1 VGIRPVLFE
10 DHTLMHFRPLAWSV
24 PVPEI
29 RCGLFSARERVDLV
43 QPGGGLLAVRPELAS
58 LVRAPGWQAL
68 PAAPASGQTLWLS
81 GRLAPDCRQVSA
93 LLAAAA
99 AGEFALTDTSGLLA
113 MAAGAGGSV
122 VAESWTRWAAGNLAA
137 PQAGTALPA
146 WSPPLPAT
154 WDRIDVGSGL
164 VWHRP
169 QEGGAPPPAELAP
182 SLAWIWNIVPRTPA
196 AIQADIAAVRDGEW
210 RRWPF
215 GLDPDPAGPEPV
227 WCRPSRLQTAPAG
240 LRSAHAGTAF
250 LSASCS
256 VQPSHL

>member
-1 VGIRPVLFE
+1 MGIRPVLFE

-29 RCGLFSARERVDLV
+29 RCGLFNARERVDLV

-113 MAAGAGGSV
+113 MAAGAGGSD

-154 WDRIDVGSGL
+154 WDRTDVGSGL

-182 SLAWIWNIVPRTPA
+182 ALAWIWNIVPRTPA
-196 AIQADIAAVRDGEW
+196 ELAGLRADDLILFIDDRLMESRAAVRNELQFIHRDDQLEITIQ
-210 RRWPF
+210 RDNAV
-215 GLDPDPAGPEPV
+215 LTLTVDP
-227 WCRPSRLQTAPAG
+227 
-240 LRSAHAGTAF
+240 HA
-250 LSASCS
+250 
-256 VQPSHL
+256 QR